1 MCVAQTKSVQEL
13 TIFKKS
19 NFSLWTKLEQDVE
32 RRGGERKK
40 EGEGTGENREELPL
54 CFTGALW
61 RQSPAQSFS
70 LPSRPFFCACHATT
84 PSLRGYTVIRA
95 AKVAE
100 SSISALVWS
109 RNCTTKLLGILSDIS
124 QPSGV
129 FFWARD
135 SRLHWSVPRSSLCTW
150 LQAWLVS
157 FAYAHAVVWLELPDR
172 LLIGPKEWHTRRQL
186 THLRDYTSP
195 QRKHSPSQCCA
206 HQHHGFFAGI
216 WVCHPACSR
225 KRLRLTFPDLKDS

>member
-40 EGEGTGENREELPL
+40 EGEGTGENRKELPL

-61 RQSPAQSFS
+61 RQSAAERFS
-70 LPSRPFFCACHATT
+70 HPSRPFFCACHATT

-172 LLIGPKEWHTRRQL
+172 LLIGPKE
-186 THLRDYTSP
+186 
-195 QRKHSPSQCCA
+195 
-206 HQHHGFFAGI
+206 
-216 WVCHPACSR
+216 
-225 KRLRLTFPDLKDS
+225 